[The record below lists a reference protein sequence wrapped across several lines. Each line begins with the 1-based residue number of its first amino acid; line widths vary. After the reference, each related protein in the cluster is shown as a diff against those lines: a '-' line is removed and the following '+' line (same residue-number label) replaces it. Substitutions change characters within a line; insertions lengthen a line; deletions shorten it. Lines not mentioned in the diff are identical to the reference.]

1 MTTRRAL
8 GRGLSALLPERTPQA
23 GETLLE
29 LDIERI
35 IPNLDQPRTAFPEEK
50 LEELAQSIR
59 EHGILQPIVV
69 RRHGEMFQ
77 IVAGERRWRA
87 AQRAG
92 LHRIPVVIREVPD
105 EQLLELA
112 LVENLQREDLTPIE
126 EAQAYRRLMDE
137 LGLTQEQIAVRLGK
151 DRTTVANA
159 IRLLRLPSDIQKL
172 VEDQLLSPGHARA
185 LLALDREELQRR
197 VAQSV
202 IERGL
207 SVRETE
213 RLVRRTLRGE
223 PVLVGNTSSADPN
236 VKFAESKLSKLLGT
250 KVRIVG
256 RGGGGYI
263 EIAYYNAEDLDRL
276 YNQLLQLA
284 GSQHQ

>member
-1 MTTRRAL
+1 
-8 GRGLSALLPERTPQA
+8 LSALLPERTPQA

>member
-1 MTTRRAL
+1 
-8 GRGLSALLPERTPQA
+8 LSALLPERTPQA

-92 LHRIPVVIREVPD
+92 LHRIPVVIRDVPD

>member
-126 EAQAYRRLMDE
+126 EAQATGD
-137 LGLTQEQIAVRLGK
+137 
-151 DRTTVANA
+151 
-159 IRLLRLPSDIQKL
+159 
-172 VEDQLLSPGHARA
+172 
-185 LLALDREELQRR
+185 
-197 VAQSV
+197 
-202 IERGL
+202 
-207 SVRETE
+207 
-213 RLVRRTLRGE
+213 
-223 PVLVGNTSSADPN
+223 
-236 VKFAESKLSKLLGT
+236 
-250 KVRIVG
+250 
-256 RGGGGYI
+256 
-263 EIAYYNAEDLDRL
+263 
-276 YNQLLQLA
+276 
-284 GSQHQ
+284 

>member
-59 EHGILQPIVV
+59 EHGILQPVVV

>member
-263 EIAYYNAEDLDRL
+263 EIAYYNAEDLERL

>member
-87 AQRAG
+87 ARRAG